1 MITRAAPSST
11 ETCVHPEALEAH
23 QEEENDVAV
32 GPDQARYGLTQRV
45 SSVDLLPRPRGEVVE
60 QGVRVGLGQAPT
72 RAGPLEVASGGAVR
86 LVPVQDT
93 FTLFP
98 WDSTP
103 KLFHEPAVTF

>member
-60 QGVRVGLGQAPT
+60 QGVRVGLGPDAHAAGT
-72 RAGPLEVASGGAVR
+72 TERAVARVDPLGAV
-86 LVPVQDT
+86 PVH
-93 FTLFP
+93 LHMIP
-98 WDSTP
+98 
-103 KLFHEPAVTF
+103 